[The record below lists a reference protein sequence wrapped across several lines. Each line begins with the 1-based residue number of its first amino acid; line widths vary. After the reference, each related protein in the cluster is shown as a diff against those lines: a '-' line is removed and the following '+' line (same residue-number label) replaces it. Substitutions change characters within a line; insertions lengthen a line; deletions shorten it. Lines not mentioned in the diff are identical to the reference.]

1 MSNTGIRGFYLLT
14 ETIEQQLLSDVNVNT
29 VTTGDIYDID
39 LSKMSIFPLAHII
52 INNVISQESVLTFNI
67 SVLAMD
73 VVDESK
79 KATTDV
85 FRGNNDEQDILN
97 TQLQV
102 VNKLVKVLR
111 KGNLYNDQFQL
122 DGDANCEPFY
132 ERFSNKLAG
141 WSATFNV
148 FVARQSSRPNL
159 WPVFMLRSKRWRT
172 PSRPCRFRV
181 ETQRAAKQNCAP
193 DRPCPP

>member
-14 ETIEQQLLSDVNVNT
+14 EAIEQQLLSDVNVNT

-39 LSKMSIFPLAHII
+39 LSKQSIFPLSHII
-52 INNVISQESVLTFNI
+52 INNVTADESILTFNV

-79 KATTDV
+79 EKTTDI
-85 FRGNNDEQDILN
+85 FRGNNNEQDVLN

-102 VNKLVKVLR
+102 INKLIQVLR
-111 KGNLYNDQFQL
+111 KGNLYNDQYQL
-122 DGDANCEPFY
+122 DGNANCEPFY
-132 ERFSNKLAG
+132 ERFENKMAG

-148 FVARQSSRPNL
+148 FVNNDI
-159 WPVFMLRSKRWRT
+159 T
-172 PSRPCRFRV
+172 IC
-181 ETQRAAKQNCAP
+181 
-193 DRPCPP
+193 

>member
-14 ETIEQQLLSDVNVNT
+14 EAIEQQLLADVNVNT

-39 LSKMSIFPLAHII
+39 LAKQSIFPLCHII
-52 INNVISQESVLTFNI
+52 INNVTAQENVLTFNV

-73 VVDESK
+73 IVDESK
-79 KATTDV
+79 EETTDI
-85 FRGNNDEQDILN
+85 FRGNNNEQDVLN

-102 VNKLVKVLR
+102 LNKLIQVLR
-111 KGNLYNDQFQL
+111 KGTLYNDRYQL

-132 ERFSNKLAG
+132 ERFENKLAG

-148 FVARQSSRPNL
+148 FVNNDI
-159 WPVFMLRSKRWRT
+159 T
-172 PSRPCRFRV
+172 IC
-181 ETQRAAKQNCAP
+181 
-193 DRPCPP
+193 